1 MRVLLIEDDSAT
13 AQGIELML
21 KSAGMNIYSTD
32 LGEEGID
39 LLKLYDYDVCVMDD
53 TLPDMHLYDVLKQA
67 RAARVQ
73 TPILVLAGKHD
84 IDHKIRALSY
94 ADDVM
99 TKPFNNDE
107 LIARIGALVRR
118 SKGHSMSTYAFGTGF
133 TINYDAK
140 IVEYEGQRIHLT
152 GKEYQMLELLT
163 LRHGQT
169 ITKEMFLN
177 HLYGG
182 MDEPELKIIDVFVT
196 KLRKKLAAASGG
208 EHCIETV
215 WGRGYVLRGPQDP
228 PVVGDTPP
236 PAPAQTEQPPAQA
249 SSTDGPW
256 GPRDSAPTKKPG
268 FMGGIRRLLDRNK
281 G

>member
-21 KSAGMNIYSTD
+21 KSAGMNVYSTD

-39 LLKLYDYDVCVMDD
+39 LLKVYDYDICLLDD
-53 TLPDMHLYDVLKQA
+53 TLPDMHAYDVLK
-67 RAARVQ
+67 RVRYDNVT
-73 TPILVLAGKHD
+73 TPIIVLAGNAD
-84 IDHKIRALSY
+84 IDHKVRVLSW
-94 ADDVM
+94 ADDVI

-107 LIARIGALVRR
+107 LVARVSAIVRR
-118 SKGHSMSTYAFGTGF
+118 SKGHGGKDVYSFGTGF
-133 TINYDAK
+133 TINYSTK
-140 IVEYEGQRIHLT
+140 TVEYEGQRIHLT

-182 MDEPELKIIDVFVT
+182 MDEPELKIIDVFIV

-228 PVVGDTPP
+228 PIPQEAPP
-236 PAPAQTEQPPAQA
+236 PAPAQQAQQA
-249 SSTDGPW
+249 PSPDEGPW
-256 GPRDSAPTKKPG
+256 GPRNPAPKKTG
-268 FMGGIRRLLDRNK
+268 FQGLLGRVLGK

>member
-1 MRVLLIEDDSAT
+1 MRILVVEDDSAT

-21 KSAGMNIYSTD
+21 KSAGMNVYSTD

-39 LLKLYDYDVCVMDD
+39 LLKLYDYDACILDD
-53 TLPDMHLYDVLKQA
+53 TLPDLHLYDVLKNV

-73 TPILVLAGKHD
+73 TPILVLAGKED
-84 IDHKIRALSY
+84 IDHKVRALAY

-99 TKPFNNDE
+99 TKPFNKDE
-107 LIARIGALVRR
+107 LIARLTALIRR
-118 SKGHSMSTYAFGTGF
+118 SKGHSMSTFAFGHGF

-163 LRHGQT
+163 LRHGTT

-182 MDEPELKIIDVFVT
+182 MDEPELKIIDVFIV

-215 WGRGYVLRGPQDP
+215 WGRGYVLRGPSDP
-228 PVVGDTPP
+228 PVISDVPLPDTASASPP
-236 PAPAQTEQPPAQA
+236 PAPTQQGDVGQA
-249 SSTDGPW
+249 VTNEPKTSG
-256 GPRDSAPTKKPG
+256 GL
-268 FMGGIRRLLDRNK
+268 MGHLRRLIDWK
-281 G
+281 